1 MKIVLVPVDFSETS
15 LHAATYAAQLLS
27 GHFGVTMVLYH
38 NYTKDAEADEAL
50 VTLEILKTKL
60 VQKFTIDIE
69 ILSYKED
76 DFVTGLERA
85 VRHRNANLVIMG
97 ITERSALGQIF
108 IGSNALKFAETKS
121 CPVLII
127 PEQAIYK
134 EINNALLA
142 SDFKNTYI
150 STPSEPIKD
159 ILKIFRPKLHIIN
172 VDPTH
177 YISLTEAHETEKAT
191 LREMFA
197 IFNPEFYFMRLH
209 DVDEAINM
217 FAEEKN
223 IDLIITIQHNYTFM
237 EKLFKRSHTK
247 SITYDS
253 NVPILVVHE

>member
-1 MKIVLVPVDFSETS
+1 MNTVLVPVDFSETS

-27 GHFGVTMVLYH
+27 GHVGVSMVLYH
-38 NYTKDAEADEAL
+38 NYSKDTEADEASA
-50 VTLEILKTKL
+50 TLEVMKTKL
-60 VQKFTIDIE
+60 AEKFTMMVE

-97 ITERSALGQIF
+97 ITERSVLGQML
-108 IGSNALKFAETKS
+108 IGSNALKFAATKS

-127 PEQAIYK
+127 PEHAVYK

-159 ILKIFRPKLHIIN
+159 ILKTFMPKLHIIN

-177 YISLTEAHETEKAT
+177 YISLTAAYEAEKAT

-209 DVDEAINM
+209 DVEEAINM
-217 FAEEKN
+217 FAEEKD
-223 IDLIITIQHNYTFM
+223 IDIIITVQHNHTFM
-237 EKLFKRSHTK
+237 EKLFKRSHSK
-247 SITYDS
+247 SISYDS
-253 NVPILVVHE
+253 HVPILVVHE